1 MRRRKYSTS
10 KVWLWLRQGSM
21 ISAYFRPPFALFLW
35 GEREELNVLRNR
47 LQVLHQRVER
57 IKWRMGEQR
66 PVEDQGVSAV
76 VDKEECTGCGLCYG
90 VCPTGAISVNRMAQI
105 DSGKCIACLACVNCC
120 PEGAIAIKYPD
131 RWRNFHTR
139 N

>member
-1 MRRRKYSTS
+1 MLSSHY
-10 KVWLWLRQGSM
+10 
-21 ISAYFRPPFALFLW
+21 RPSFALFLW
-35 GEREELNVLRNR
+35 GEREKLNVLRTR

-57 IKWRMGEQR
+57 IKWKMGEQR

-90 VCPTGAISVNRMAQI
+90 VCPTGAISVDRIAQI
-105 DSGKCIACLACVNCC
+105 DSRKCIACLACVNCC
-120 PEGAIAIKYPD
+120 SQGAIAIKYPD
-131 RWRNFHTR
+131 EWRNFHSR